1 MNILAKYGDDLVE
14 FKEDSAFLT
23 VESKEEDSEGVED
36 VKESSEIATEA
47 APAMNPPEENP
58 KMRYP
63 FD

>member
-47 APAMNPPEENP
+47 VPSMNPPEENP